1 MEVFAKIAF
10 GIYLLLTIGG
20 GLMAVLSRSLI
31 RALLGLI
38 FSLFGV
44 AGFYFLL
51 AAPFIAL
58 MQILIYIGAVSILIF
73 LAIML
78 TRAAVGGEESEKRPA
93 RQFLLALMTGFIP
106 AVILATIIKVYPLPS
121 ESVPVEVSLSSLGK
135 VLVGPYVL
143 AFEFISVVLVVA
155 MVGAVLL
162 AFERKKAR

>member
-10 GIYLLLTIGG
+10 GIYLLLSIGG

-31 RALLGLI
+31 RALVGLI

-78 TRAAVGGEESEKRPA
+78 TRAAVGGEESEKRPP
-93 RQFLLALMTGFIP
+93 RQFLLALMTGLVP
-106 AVILATIIKVYPLPS
+106 SVILATIIKLYPLPS
-121 ESVPVEVSLSSLGK
+121 ESVPVEVTLSSLGGA
-135 VLVGPYVL
+135 LVGPYVL